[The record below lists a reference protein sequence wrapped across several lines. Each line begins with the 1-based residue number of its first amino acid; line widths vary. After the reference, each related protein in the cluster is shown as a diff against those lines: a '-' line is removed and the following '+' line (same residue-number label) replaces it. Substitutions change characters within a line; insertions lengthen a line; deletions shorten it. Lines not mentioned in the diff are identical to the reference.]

1 MKLNVYNNISQN
13 NVWFIYGGCWMWPWC
28 VMMVLKVVTGRGKR
42 TLKIYS
48 PERPFR
54 CWHICTSCNAL
65 QGVFRFF
72 CAFIFPSPVMRIVDG
87 LSWSWPYRSG
97 NILTVGGLRNL
108 KQILAG
114 FQISA
119 ASWPP
124 PRPPALSGHIAPRP
138 LSSTSHHPTPPPTF
152 CGEIQKPVQCPGC
165 IGCATHWCQQW
176 ETADSA
182 SDVSPVKWMISAHC
196 FLSYTF
202 SLFCIKTFDSPKPS
216 SPTRSYKDL
225 ANCALSKYFQLMRTA
240 AGEWWWMQA

>member
-1 MKLNVYNNISQN
+1 MCTHTKWGWWCSKPHACHTTPNVYNNISQN

-48 PERPFR
+48 PERPYSYR

-65 QGVFRFF
+65 QGVFRFV

-114 FQISA
+114 FQIPA

-138 LSSTSHHPTPPPTF
+138 LSSTSHHQIPPPTF
-152 CGEIQKPVQCPGC
+152 CGEIQTSVLV
-165 IGCATHWCQQW
+165 AL
-176 ETADSA
+176 
-182 SDVSPVKWMISAHC
+182 DVPLTDANNERR
-196 FLSYTF
+196 LSQHQT
-202 SLFCIKTFDSPKPS
+202 CHP
-216 SPTRSYKDL
+216 
-225 ANCALSKYFQLMRTA
+225 
-240 AGEWWWMQA
+240 